1 MEVGKPGLAIEA
13 YSAAIRLNPQYTMI
27 YDRRAEAYGMLGEHR
42 LIVNDYNR
50 AIELSPSGPS
60 RFVRRGV
67 GLFAL
72 GRLEEA
78 IQGFDE
84 AIELY
89 NTMIRAPVESQK
101 KIDEATKF
109 APNLAMAYNNQGSTY
124 HESGQIYKAIDDY
137 TEAIR
142 LNPSLGEAFYNRAT
156 ALAALG
162 KIAEARQDL
171 QQAEALGT
179 TIPN

>member
-1 MEVGKPGLAIEA
+1 
-13 YSAAIRLNPQYTMI
+13 MI
-27 YDRRAEAYGMLGEHR
+27 
-42 LIVNDYNR
+42 
-50 AIELSPSGPS
+50 PS
-60 RFVRRGV
+60 
-67 GLFAL
+67 
-72 GRLEEA
+72 
-78 IQGFDE
+78 
-84 AIELY
+84 
-89 NTMIRAPVESQK
+89 
-101 KIDEATKF
+101 
-109 APNLAMAYNNQGSTY
+109 LAMACSNRGSAY
-124 HESGQIYKAIDDY
+124 HETGQIDRAIDDY